1 MRRIVAWVLV
11 LSLLPGSAEALW
23 KDAKGHWASETLERA
38 ETRGWITGYGD
49 DTIHPDDA
57 LTWGHYLTMLGRAFW
72 PDILAGAA
80 PGNHW
85 AASAMTAAVQV
96 GILDTGGAEPD
107 TALTRQEAAAL
118 LWSSARVMGM
128 EEGVWETP
136 PFSDWESVRENCR
149 AAVARLTALGL
160 LTGYEDGTFRGGSP
174 LTRAEGAVLLER
186 LDQSLSA
193 LPKPEE
199 TAEDAQSDPALRE
212 LGENDAKLLRLFG
225 TTQRRRYGSE
235 AEAVGHM
242 AEITVPVWK
251 LDKATGIKTT
261 GHITFKVH
269 EALIE
274 DINAIFTEIWAD
286 PEQFPIYEISG
297 YDWRGDSAKGEHNCG
312 TAVDINANENYQIYA
327 NGTVG
332 AGSLWRPEED
342 PWSISSSGSVVE
354 TFRAY
359 GYTWGGD
366 AWPTNR
372 DYMHFS
378 YLGV

>member
-1 MRRIVAWVLV
+1 MRRIVAWILV

-23 KDAKGHWASETLERA
+23 KDVEGHWASDTLERA

-49 DTIHPDDA
+49 DTVHPDDA

-72 PDILAGAA
+72 PDILSGAA

-85 AASAMTAAVQV
+85 AAPALAAAVQV
-96 GILDTGGAEPD
+96 GILNTGAAEPD
-107 TALTRQEAAAL
+107 TPLTRQEAAAL

-128 EEGVWETP
+128 EEGAWEAP
-136 PFSDWESVRENCR
+136 AFSDWESVPENCR
-149 AAVARLTALGL
+149 PAVARLTALGL
-160 LTGYEDGTFRGGSP
+160 LAGYEDGTFRGGSL

-186 LDQSLSA
+186 LDQSVSA
-193 LPKPEE
+193 LPKPKE
-199 TAEDAQSDPALRE
+199 TAEDPQPDPALRE
-212 LGENDAKLLRLFG
+212 MGENDAKLLRLFG
-225 TTQRRRYGSE
+225 TAQRRRYDRETE
-235 AEAVGHM
+235 AEGHM

-269 EALIE
+269 EVLTE
-274 DINAIFTEIWAD
+274 DMNAIFTEIWAD
-286 PEQFPIYEISG
+286 SEQFPIYEISG
-297 YDWRGDSAKGEHNCG
+297 YGWRGDGAKGEHNCG
-312 TAVDINANENYQIYA
+312 TAVDINASENYQIYA

-332 AGSLWRPEED
+332 AGSFWKPGED
-342 PWSISSSGSVVE
+342 PWSIPSDGSVVK
-354 TFRAY
+354 TFHTY